1 MKKGAFGHLYIGKWQ
16 DPNTRQASFHT
27 LGCLAWNL
35 RHRLIFSSSPKS
47 QRVIMMWTWS
57 SSSSQ
62 SVWSQFEPDFLLG
75 KNLKRTFA
83 LASQTVELAC
93 ARPCRLTMM
102 IYNLQLRYRGACC
115 LIDLHNYDKEVYTG
129 DNADDYDWRI
139 QRILSFLLFL
149 DLFGKGW
156 REKFTH

>member
-1 MKKGAFGHLYIGKWQ
+1 
-16 DPNTRQASFHT
+16 
-27 LGCLAWNL
+27 
-35 RHRLIFSSSPKS
+35 
-47 QRVIMMWTWS
+47 
-57 SSSSQ
+57 
-62 SVWSQFEPDFLLG
+62 
-75 KNLKRTFA
+75 
-83 LASQTVELAC
+83 
-93 ARPCRLTMM
+93 MM